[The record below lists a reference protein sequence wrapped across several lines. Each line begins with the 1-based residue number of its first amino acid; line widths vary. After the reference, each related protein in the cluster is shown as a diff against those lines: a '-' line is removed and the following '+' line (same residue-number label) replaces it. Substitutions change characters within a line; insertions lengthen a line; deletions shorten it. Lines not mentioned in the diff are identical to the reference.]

1 VRGPTLGERP
11 GPSTRTATHDSL
23 TGLDAPRAG
32 ARPLEA
38 GVIAV
43 GDTSVQINLRKA
55 MFVLPNLFTVSS
67 IFLGFY
73 ALVLCAGDATPQQL
87 YQAALAIFFA
97 QFFDAFDGRVARM
110 TKTQSDFGVQ
120 LDSLADVISFGAAP
134 ALLVYKWAL
143 APLGFFGLFVSFSF
157 AACGALRLAR
167 FNVLA
172 QRGDK
177 GSSRFFVGLPIPL
190 AAGTIVALV
199 IAHYRQFG
207 STTENA
213 TQIPIAIVVLLLS
226 FLMVS
231 TVRYRTFKDLH
242 LSRKSLAAFLFIS
255 VTGVAVGIATR
266 ASFVL
271 VVYMAAYIAMGLAEA
286 LIARAR
292 PTPDQASLPPAVR
305 AELAADE
312 ALEPDPEDV
321 EGEKHEQDEYI

>member
-1 VRGPTLGERP
+1 M
-11 GPSTRTATHDSL
+11 
-23 TGLDAPRAG
+23 
-32 ARPLEA
+32 
-38 GVIAV
+38 
-43 GDTSVQINLRKA
+43 QINLRKA

-73 ALVLCAGDATPQQL
+73 ALVLCTGDATPQQL

-143 APLGFFGLFVSFSF
+143 APLGFVGLFVSFSF

-190 AAGTIVALV
+190 AAGAIVALV

-207 STTENA
+207 STTDPA
-213 TQIPIAIVVLLLS
+213 TRVPIAAVVVLLS

-231 TVRYRTFKDLH
+231 TIRYRTFKDLH
-242 LSRKSLAAFLFIS
+242 LSAKSLAVFGFVS

-271 VVYMAAYIAMGLAEA
+271 VVYMAAYIAMGIAEA

-292 PTPDQASLPPAVR
+292 PARDQATLPAAVR

-312 ALEPDPEDV
+312 ALEPDDEDV
-321 EGEKHEQDEYI
+321 DETDKGEQDEYI

>member
-1 VRGPTLGERP
+1 M
-11 GPSTRTATHDSL
+11 
-23 TGLDAPRAG
+23 
-32 ARPLEA
+32 
-38 GVIAV
+38 
-43 GDTSVQINLRKA
+43 QINLRKA

-73 ALVLCAGDATPQQL
+73 ALTLCAGDATPAQL

-97 QFFDAFDGRVARM
+97 MFFDAFDGRVARM

-143 APLGFFGLFVSFSF
+143 APLGFLGLFFSF
-157 AACGALRLAR
+157 AYAACGALRLAR

-190 AAGTIVALV
+190 AAGTITALV
-199 IAHYRQFG
+199 IAHYKEFG
-207 STTENA
+207 AATDASTRVPVA
-213 TQIPIAIVVLLLS
+213 AVVVLLS

-231 TVRYRTFKDLH
+231 TVRYRTFKDVH
-242 LSRKSLAAFLFIS
+242 LSAKSLSAFVVLS
-255 VTGVAVGIATR
+255 AVGVAVGVATR

-271 VVYMAAYIAMGLAEA
+271 VVYMGAYIAMGIAESVFEK
-286 LIARAR
+286 ARTLDR
-292 PTPDQASLPPAVR
+292 SRLPPEVR
-305 AELAADE
+305 AELDADE
-312 ALEPDPEDV
+312 ALEPGPEDV
-321 EGEKHEQDEYI
+321 DGDKVEQDEYI

>member
-1 VRGPTLGERP
+1 M
-11 GPSTRTATHDSL
+11 
-23 TGLDAPRAG
+23 
-32 ARPLEA
+32 
-38 GVIAV
+38 
-43 GDTSVQINLRKA
+43 QINLRKA

-67 IFLGFY
+67 ILLGFY
-73 ALVLCAGDATPQQL
+73 ALTLCAGEATPLQL

-97 QFFDAFDGRVARM
+97 MFFDAFDGRVARM

-143 APLGFFGLFVSFSF
+143 APLGFLGFFVAFAF

-190 AAGTIVALV
+190 AAGTIVSLV
-199 IAHYRQFG
+199 IAHYRHFA
-207 STTENA
+207 TTANPA
-213 TQIPIAIVVLLLS
+213 TRVPVALVVALLA

-231 TVRYRTFKDLH
+231 TVRYRTFKDVH
-242 LSRKSLAAFLFIS
+242 LSARSLTIFAFFTIA
-255 VTGVAVGIATR
+255 GVAVGMATR

-271 VVYMAAYIAMGLAEA
+271 VVYMAAYITLGLAEA
-286 LIARAR
+286 VLARTR
-292 PTPDQASLPPAVR
+292 PAPDKASLPPAIR
-305 AELAADE
+305 AELEADE
-312 ALEPDPEDV
+312 ALEPEPEDV
-321 EGEKHEQDEYI
+321 EDKPQQDEYI

>member
-1 VRGPTLGERP
+1 M
-11 GPSTRTATHDSL
+11 
-23 TGLDAPRAG
+23 
-32 ARPLEA
+32 
-38 GVIAV
+38 
-43 GDTSVQINLRKA
+43 QINLRKA

-73 ALVLCAGDATPQQL
+73 ALTLCAGDATPAQL

-97 QFFDAFDGRVARM
+97 MFFDAFDGRVARM

-120 LDSLADVISFGAAP
+120 LDSLADVMSFGAAP

-143 APLGFFGLFVSFSF
+143 APLGFVGLFISFSF

-190 AAGTIVALV
+190 AAGAITAIV
-199 IAHYRQFG
+199 IAHYKEFEAVTDPAARVPV
-207 STTENA
+207 A
-213 TQIPIAIVVLLLS
+213 VVVALLS

-242 LSRKSLAAFLFIS
+242 LSARSLS
-255 VTGVAVGIATR
+255 VFAVLCAVGLAVGMATR

-271 VVYMAAYIAMGLAEA
+271 VVYMAAYIAMGLAETIVA
-286 LIARAR
+286 KAR
-292 PTPDQASLPPAVR
+292 PALDRGRLPPEVR
-305 AELAADE
+305 AELDADE
-312 ALEPDPEDV
+312 ALEPDPDDV
-321 EGEKHEQDEYI
+321 DGDKVEQDEYI

>member
-1 VRGPTLGERP
+1 M
-11 GPSTRTATHDSL
+11 
-23 TGLDAPRAG
+23 
-32 ARPLEA
+32 
-38 GVIAV
+38 
-43 GDTSVQINLRKA
+43 QINLRKA

-73 ALVLCAGDATPQQL
+73 ALTLCAGDATPVQL

-97 QFFDAFDGRVARM
+97 MFFDAFDGRVARM

-143 APLGFFGLFVSFSF
+143 APLGVFGLFVSFAF

-190 AAGTIVALV
+190 AAGTIVAIV
-199 IAHYRQFG
+199 IAHFKAYQG
-207 STTENA
+207 A
-213 TQIPIAIVVLLLS
+213 TGAADRLPVALVVILLS
-226 FLMVS
+226 FLQVS
-231 TVRYRTFKDLH
+231 TIRYRTFKDAH
-242 LSRKSLAAFLFIS
+242 ISARSLTLFGLLAL
-255 VTGVAVGIATR
+255 TGVAVGWATR

-271 VVYMAAYIAMGLAEA
+271 VVYMAAYIAMGIAESVFA
-286 LIARAR
+286 HAR
-292 PTPDQASLPPAVR
+292 PARDATTLPPAVR
-305 AELAADE
+305 AELEADE
-312 ALEPDPEDV
+312 ALELEDD
-321 EGEKHEQDEYI
+321 EEDDKEQRDEYI